1 MSRRTGKHRIY
12 MNVGYDLTEQQL
24 RDFFNQ
30 YGTVT
35 DVYLPKH
42 KSGRNK
48 GFGFT
53 TFDSEEGL
61 RSALSAQEYII
72 GGDVVKINRAGPRPE
87 FEASLNEAEPA
98 AAGASGD
105 VINRQPQLFG
115 KGPRLYVGGVPE
127 ELSEERLKAHFSR
140 WGNVVDLYFPGKKG
154 QSRVNYCFVTFD
166 NWRAAQT
173 ACNQSE
179 RNIDGMPLQSIN
191 LAQERTAEQEQQAK
205 AEAAAAA
212 ATAASASEP
221 KIPSIAG
228 TGGTPDFDVGEL
240 GSASNLAFIQHIQM
254 QAQLQA
260 QQSGYALQQQQA
272 QLQSILSGQSM
283 GILPPAA
290 YPAAYQ
296 QVLNSLLAQQSG
308 AGLGMPSPGLYQA
321 SSSGSLRGFDLPA
334 TPAGPYPQGLGSMP
348 VDLGQLLAAQ
358 AQAADQH
365 ATSLHRHT
373 QPAGIPDA
381 SQLPHGMPLGL
392 GAAPSLQSTASADMA
407 ACLNPMGWGWGG
419 SAGNALLADASRVK
433 PLQPH
438 PDLMLAQAQANARA
452 AASAQSSNVG
462 SVQLPYG
469 VLSSEGFG
477 PLRSIPGRHRNIHM
491 PY

>member
-1 MSRRTGKHRIY
+1 
-12 MNVGYDLTEQQL
+12 
-24 RDFFNQ
+24 
-30 YGTVT
+30 
-35 DVYLPKH
+35 
-42 KSGRNK
+42 
-48 GFGFT
+48 
-53 TFDSEEGL
+53 
-61 RSALSAQEYII
+61 
-72 GGDVVKINRAGPRPE
+72 
-87 FEASLNEAEPA
+87 
-98 AAGASGD
+98 
-105 VINRQPQLFG
+105 
-115 KGPRLYVGGVPE
+115 
-127 ELSEERLKAHFSR
+127 
-140 WGNVVDLYFPGKKG
+140 
-154 QSRVNYCFVTFD
+154 
-166 NWRAAQT
+166 
-173 ACNQSE
+173 
-179 RNIDGMPLQSIN
+179 
-191 LAQERTAEQEQQAK
+191 
-205 AEAAAAA
+205 
-212 ATAASASEP
+212 
-221 KIPSIAG
+221 
-228 TGGTPDFDVGEL
+228 
-240 GSASNLAFIQHIQM
+240 M

-469 VLSSEGFG
+469 GEDRCVRLLVAARTEVFTSLCLVVSALGAAHAMHGVVHGLLCCSAVHVEASAGVG
-477 PLRSIPGRHRNIHM
+477 DCLLCC
-491 PY
+491 